1 MVDFSL
7 GPMTFLA
14 TVSCQTSH
22 CCSSR
27 GSLLGKTWA
36 YFSLGSLHSTRQPC
50 ASHPV
55 DSKPPG
61 GDRLLSL
68 CPMIQACGVFSRR
81 VSPSHS
87 SGSQAYWPVVFAGTM
102 RHHGPN
108 TPKEVTRSRYWSL
121 AGPWCLRE
129 ASSSG

>member
-1 MVDFSL
+1 MGFSL

-14 TVSCQTSH
+14 TVSCQASY

-27 GSLLGKTWA
+27 GSQLGKTSA
-36 YFSLGSLHSTRQPC
+36 YFSLGSLHSTRQHC

-55 DSKPPG
+55 DTKPPG
-61 GDRLLSL
+61 GDRLLFL
-68 CPMIQACGVFSRR
+68 CPVIQACGVFSRR

-87 SGSQAYWPVVFAGTM
+87 RGSQAYWPVVFAGTM

-108 TPKEVTRSRYWSL
+108 TPKEVTRSRCWSL

-129 ASSSG
+129 ASSPR